1 MSDLTAAITLVGQI
15 QETGQLSCG
24 TLTDHAQ
31 LYEGTI
37 HSGFEMLNMYEIAV
51 NNGYEGTFNE
61 WCHDMS
67 LAWIDVFDFYIDPD
81 TGYLMGSFD
90 ISKYDF
96 SINEDGNME
105 ITEKG
110 GN

>member
-1 MSDLTAAITLVGQI
+1 MSDLTASITLVGQI
-15 QETGQLSCG
+15 QETGQLSCE

-37 HSGFEMLNMYEIAV
+37 HSGLEMLNMYEIAV
-51 NNGYEGTFNE
+51 HNGYEGTFNE

-67 LAWIDVFDFYIDPD
+67 LAWVDVFDFYIDPD

-90 ISKYDF
+90 IDKYDF
-96 SINEDGNME
+96 FINENGNMV
-105 ITEKG
+105 ITKKG
-110 GN
+110 GD

>member
-1 MSDLTAAITLVGQI
+1 MSDLTASITLVGQI
-15 QETGQLSCG
+15 QETGQLSCE

-37 HSGFEMLNMYEIAV
+37 HSGFEILNMYEVAV
-51 NNGYEGTFNE
+51 HNGYEGTFNE

-67 LAWIDVFDFYIDPD
+67 LAWVDVFDFYIDHD

-90 ISKYDF
+90 IDKYDF
-96 SINEDGNME
+96 SINENGNMV
-105 ITEKG
+105 ITKKG
-110 GN
+110 GD

>member
-1 MSDLTAAITLVGQI
+1 MSNLTAAITLVGHI

-67 LAWIDVFDFYIDPD
+67 LAWVDVFDFYIDPD

-90 ISKYDF
+90 IDKYDF

-110 GN
+110 GD